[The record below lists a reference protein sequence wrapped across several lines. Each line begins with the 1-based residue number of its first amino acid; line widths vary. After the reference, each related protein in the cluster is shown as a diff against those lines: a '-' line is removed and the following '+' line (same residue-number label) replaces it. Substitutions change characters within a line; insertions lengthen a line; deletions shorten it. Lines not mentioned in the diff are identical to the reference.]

1 MRYEEVSAN
10 HVIPVIP
17 QQVMFYEI
25 FVLES
30 IPGLRS
36 MRIHPG
42 KSAHRTEAVP
52 MNIDVATFHALV
64 TAVEA
69 SQCRAQYGNR
79 STSELTVD
87 SVHTATQKDE
97 TVIIR
102 FNARVPM
109 RLHPQMELT
118 LPEGTYVIQPVE
130 DKSGQKSHTPD
141 YETVDTA
148 DIYVITQST
157 M

>member
-102 FNARVPM
+102 FNARV
-109 RLHPQMELT
+109 LT
-118 LPEGTYVIQPVE
+118 LPDGPYVIQSVE
-130 DKSGQKSHTPD
+130 DKSGQKRITPD